1 MGLGRQPLPQ
11 QQPQTNRIK
20 SGRCCRQGETSCQKL
35 GKITNDPWVL
45 QAITGYRIEFDEQ
58 PVQHHI
64 PNEIPFNQEQWAIV
78 DNEVKELLRIGA
90 IVPSE
95 SEPDEFISTIFIVP
109 KPNGKFRPVINL
121 RYLK

>member
-1 MGLGRQPLPQ
+1 MKHHVK
-11 QQPQTNRIK
+11 NW
-20 SGRCCRQGETSCQKL
+20 E
-35 GKITNDPWVL
+35 KITNDPWVL

-78 DNEVKELLRIGA
+78 GNEVKELLRIGA

-95 SEPDEFISTIFIVP
+95 SEPNEFISTIFIVP
-109 KPNGKFRPVINL
+109 KPNGKFRPIINL
-121 RYLK
+121 RYLNEFIHYEHFKQQKYTLFILH